1 MSNTKVVLAIEM
13 LDGTRP
19 NVDAYLVAPGLAV
32 HRALLPDGELSNDWN
47 VVHYGSGRRICG
59 SFPTRRAAIEMVE
72 VIAPLASWSL
82 DDGKGVFAP
91 VAGQVYAA
99 RVRIL
104 WSMESAADQR
114 KAMSTANL
122 TAMPEQ
128 IQRGLF

>member
-1 MSNTKVVLAIEM
+1 M

-47 VVHYGSGRRICG
+47 VVHYGSGRRVCG
-59 SFPTRRAAIEMVE
+59 SFPTRKAAIEMVE
-72 VIAPLASWSL
+72 AIAPLASWNL
-82 DDGKGVFAP
+82 DDGMGVFVP
-91 VAGQVYAA
+91 VIDQVYAA

-104 WSMESAADQR
+104 WSVEHAADTR
-114 KAMSTANL
+114 DAINTANL
-122 TAMPEQ
+122 MGLPEQ